1 MGAALRRQVC
11 AALMSVVLEE
21 GGATTGGHK
30 PPARPP
36 FLEITSVGKQF
47 GSFVALKDVSLSI
60 AEGEFVSFVGPSGCG
75 KTTLLRAIAGLDPA
89 TTGLIRQAGREITG
103 LPPAARD
110 FGIVFQ
116 SYALFPNLTV
126 AQNVAYGLR
135 GPAWSRNRVDARVD
149 ELIRLVGLAEHA
161 RKYPSQ
167 LSGGQQQRVALARAL
182 APEPGLLLLD
192 EPLSALDAIVRL
204 HLRQE
209 IRALQRRLGVTTIM
223 VTHDQEEA
231 MGVSD
236 RIVVMSRGRVEQ
248 VGTPEEV
255 YRLPASA
262 FVAGFVGRSSMIE
275 ARVGATPA
283 TLEVSGHVIP
293 AAAAGGMLY
302 GAEVCAFVR
311 PEDVRLGDAAR
322 DMPGAIAM
330 DVVHVEFLGATCRV
344 ALEAG
349 RLRFEADASA
359 AALRAAGANPGSR
372 LLAAIPAAAVMVF
385 PVDV

>member
-1 MGAALRRQVC
+1 MQGALADN
-11 AALMSVVLEE
+11 A
-21 GGATTGGHK
+21 
-30 PPARPP
+30 ARPAP
-36 FLEITSVGKQF
+36 FLSITGVGKQF
-47 GSFVALKDVSLSI
+47 GAFVALKDVSLSI
-60 AEGEFVSFVGPSGCG
+60 AEGEFVSFLGPSGCG

-89 TTGLIRQAGREITG
+89 TRGVIRQAGREITG

-126 AQNVAYGLR
+126 ERNIAYGLR
-135 GPAWSRNRVDARVD
+135 GASWPKPRAAARAA
-149 ELIRLVGLAEHA
+149 ELIELVGLADHA
-161 RKYPSQ
+161 TKYPAQ

-231 MGVSD
+231 MAVSD
-236 RIVVMSRGRVEQ
+236 RIVVMSRGHVEQ

-255 YRLPASA
+255 YRNPATA
-262 FVAGFVGRSSMIE
+262 FVAGFVGRSSRIE
-275 ARVGATPA
+275 AVVDATPA
-283 TLEVSGHVIP
+283 RLL
-293 AAAAGGMLY
+293 AAGHAFPAEAVRGLAY
-302 GAEVCAFVR
+302 GTEVHAFIR
-311 PEDVRLGDAAR
+311 PEDVQVGAAAQG
-322 DMPGAIAM
+322 MPGAVQMQI
-330 DVVHVEFLGATCRV
+330 VHIEFNGATCRL

-349 RLRFEADASA
+349 RLRLEAD
-359 AALRAAGANPGSR
+359 LRAEEMRVLGAGLGASVPV
-372 LLAAIPAAAVMVF
+372 AVPAAAVMVF
-385 PVDV
+385 PIDV

>member
-1 MGAALRRQVC
+1 VSA
-11 AALMSVVLEE
+11 VLE
-21 GGATTGGHK
+21 GA
-30 PPARPP
+30 PAQVAARPP
-36 FLEITSVGKQF
+36 FLEIAGLGKQF
-47 GSFVALKDVSLSI
+47 GSFVALRDVSLAI
-60 AEGEFVSFVGPSGCG
+60 AEGEFVSFLGPSGCG

-89 TTGLIRQAGREITG
+89 TTGVIRQAGREITG

-126 AQNVAYGLR
+126 AQNIAYGLR
-135 GPAWSRNRVDARVD
+135 GPSWTRARVATRVDDLV
-149 ELIRLVGLAEHA
+149 RLVGLAEHIA
-161 RKYPSQ
+161 KFPAQ

-255 YRLPASA
+255 YRQPASA
-262 FVAGFVGRSSMIE
+262 FVAGFVGRSSAFE
-275 ARVGATPA
+275 AVVDATPGMLRA
-283 TLEVSGHVIP
+283 AGHAIP
-293 AAAAGGMLY
+293 AEAARGLLY
-302 GAEVCAFVR
+302 GTEVRAFVR
-311 PEDVRLGDAAR
+311 PEDVRLGAAATG
-322 DMPGAIAM
+322 MPGALVM
-330 DVVHVEFLGATCRV
+330 EVVHLEFLGATCRV
-344 ALEAG
+344 TLEHG
-349 RLRFEADASA
+349 RLRLEADATA
-359 AALRAAGANPGSR
+359 EALREAGALPG
-372 LLAAIPAAAVMVF
+372 ATVPVAVPASAVMVF
-385 PVDV
+385 PTDV